1 MKQYAQMTKEQ
12 LQELH
17 EQLTSQY
24 QAIQAQGLKLD
35 MSRGKPGKEQ
45 LDLSEEMLHCIK
57 DSADCMIDGTD
68 ARNYG
73 IIDGLPSI
81 KKLFADLLGVD
92 DSMVIVGGNSSLTM
106 MYDSVARA
114 MTHGVLGSESAWGK
128 QSGLKFLCPSPG
140 YDRHF
145 AITEFF
151 GFELITVPMT
161 EAGPDMDIVEQLV
174 ANDDKIKGIWCV
186 PKYSNPDG
194 IVYSDQTI
202 RRLAALKPA
211 AKDFRIFY
219 DNAYVVHHLTD
230 EEIEIPEIFSLARE
244 YGNEDMIY
252 EFASTSKI
260 CYPGAGV
267 ACMVASAANVE
278 FIKKQMFFQTI
289 GPDKI
294 NELRHVKYFKDVDG
308 IKAHMRK
315 HAQILRPRFDVVT
328 QTLERELADTGVGS
342 WITPKGGYFVSF
354 NAMPGC
360 AKRIVALVKDA
371 GVTMTGAGATFPS
384 KKDPQ
389 DSNIRIAPSFP
400 SVDDLQK
407 AMDVFCVCAKLAAVE
422 KLLAQ

>member
-1 MKQYAQMTKEQ
+1 MKKYTEMTREE
-12 LQELH
+12 LQEL
-17 EQLTSQY
+17 Y
-24 QAIQAQGLKLD
+24 QGLQKEYAQIQSRNLSLD

-45 LDLSEEMLHCIK
+45 LDLSEDMLHCIK
-57 DSADCMIDGTD
+57 DSADCMMDGVDT
-68 ARNYG
+68 RNYG
-73 IIDGLPSI
+73 VLDGLPSI
-81 KKLFADLLGVD
+81 KKLFADLLDVD

-106 MYDSVARA
+106 MYDAVARA
-114 MTHGVLGSESAWGK
+114 MTHGVYGSDMPWGK
-128 QSGLKFLCPSPG
+128 QEGLKFLCPSPG

-161 EAGPDMDIVEQLV
+161 EDGPDMDIVENLV
-174 ANDDKIKGIWCV
+174 AQDASVKGIWCV

-194 IVYSDQTI
+194 IVYSDETV

-267 ACMVASAANVE
+267 ACMVASKANVE
-278 FIKKQMFFQTI
+278 WIKKQMFYQTI

-294 NELRHVKYFKDVDG
+294 NELRHIKYFKNVEG

-315 HAQILRPRFDVVT
+315 HAQVLGPRFDVVT
-328 QTLERELADTGVGS
+328 DTLARELNGLDIGC

-354 NAMPGC
+354 HAMAGC
-360 AKRIVALVKDA
+360 AKRIVVLMKEA
-371 GVTMTGAGATFPS
+371 GVVMTGAGATFPY
-384 KKDPQ
+384 KNDPQ

-400 SVDDLQK
+400 SVEDLQM
-407 AMDVFCVCAKLAAVE
+407 AMDVFCMCVKLAAIE
-422 KLLAQ
+422 KLLA

>member
-1 MKQYAQMTKEQ
+1 MKKYTEMTREELQNLYNGLQKEYAQ
-12 LQELH
+12 
-17 EQLTSQY
+17 
-24 QAIQAQGLKLD
+24 IQSRNLSLD

-45 LDLSEEMLHCIK
+45 LDLSEDMLHCIK
-57 DSADCMIDGTD
+57 DSAACMMDGVDT
-68 ARNYG
+68 RNYG
-73 IIDGLPSI
+73 VIDGLPSI
-81 KKLFADLLGVD
+81 KKMFAELLGVE

-114 MTHGVLGSESAWGK
+114 MTHGVYGSDMPWGK
-128 QSGLKFLCPSPG
+128 QEGLKFLCPSPG

-151 GFELITVPMT
+151 GFDLITVPMT
-161 EAGPDMDIVEQLV
+161 EDGPDMDMVEKLV
-174 ANDDKIKGIWCV
+174 AEDASIKGIWCV

-194 IVYSDQTI
+194 IVYSDETV

-230 EEIEIPEIFSLARE
+230 EEVEIPEIFSLARE

-267 ACMVASAANVE
+267 ACMVASKANVD
-278 FIKKQMFFQTI
+278 FIKKQMFYQTI

-294 NELRHVKYFKDVDG
+294 NELRHINYFKNVDG
-308 IKAHMRK
+308 IKEHMRK
-315 HAQILRPRFDVVT
+315 HAQVLRPRFDAVT
-328 QTLERELADTGVGS
+328 DTLSRELSGLDIGN

-354 NAMPGC
+354 NAMAGC
-360 AKRIVALVKDA
+360 AKRIVVLMKEA
-371 GVTMTGAGATFPS
+371 GVVMTGAGATFPY
-384 KKDPQ
+384 KNDPQ

-400 SVDDLQK
+400 SVEDLQM
-407 AMDVFCVCAKLAAVE
+407 AMDIFCVCVKLAAIE
-422 KLLAQ
+422 KLLA

>member
-1 MKQYAQMTKEQ
+1 MKKYTEMTREELQNLYEGLQKEYAQ
-12 LQELH
+12 
-17 EQLTSQY
+17 
-24 QAIQAQGLKLD
+24 IQSRNLSLD

-45 LDLSEEMLHCIK
+45 LDLSEDMLHCIK
-57 DSADCMIDGTD
+57 DSADCMMDGVDT
-68 ARNYG
+68 RNYG
-73 IIDGLPSI
+73 VIDGLPSI
-81 KKLFADLLGVD
+81 KKMFAELLGVE

-114 MTHGVLGSESAWGK
+114 MTHGVYGSDMPWGK
-128 QSGLKFLCPSPG
+128 QEGLKFLCPSPG

-151 GFELITVPMT
+151 GFDLITVPMT
-161 EAGPDMDIVEQLV
+161 EAGPDMDVVEKLV
-174 ANDDKIKGIWCV
+174 AEDASIKGIWCV

-194 IVYSDQTI
+194 IVYSDETV

-267 ACMVASAANVE
+267 ACMVASKANVE
-278 FIKKQMFFQTI
+278 FIKKQMFYQTI

-294 NELRHVKYFKDVDG
+294 NELRHINYFKNVDG
-308 IKAHMRK
+308 IKEHMRK
-315 HAQILRPRFDVVT
+315 HAQVLRPRFDAVT
-328 QTLERELADTGVGS
+328 DTLSRELSGLDIGN

-354 NAMPGC
+354 NAMAGC
-360 AKRIVALVKDA
+360 AKRIVVLMKEA
-371 GVTMTGAGATFPS
+371 GVVMTGAGATFPY
-384 KKDPQ
+384 KNDPQ

-400 SVDDLQK
+400 SVDDLQM
-407 AMDVFCVCAKLAAVE
+407 AMDIFCVCVKLAAIE
-422 KLLAQ
+422 KLLA

>member
-1 MKQYAQMTKEQ
+1 MKKYTEMTREELQNLYNGLQKEYAQ
-12 LQELH
+12 
-17 EQLTSQY
+17 
-24 QAIQAQGLKLD
+24 IQSRNLSLD

-45 LDLSEEMLHCIK
+45 LDLSEDMLHCIK
-57 DSADCMIDGTD
+57 DSAACMMDGVDT
-68 ARNYG
+68 RNYG
-73 IIDGLPSI
+73 VIDGLPSI
-81 KKLFADLLGVD
+81 KKMFAELLGVE

-114 MTHGVLGSESAWGK
+114 MTHGVYGSDMPWGK
-128 QSGLKFLCPSPG
+128 QEGLKFLCPSPG

-151 GFELITVPMT
+151 GFDLITVPMT
-161 EAGPDMDIVEQLV
+161 EAGPDMDMVEKLV
-174 ANDDKIKGIWCV
+174 AEDASIKGIWCV

-194 IVYSDQTI
+194 IVYSDETV

-230 EEIEIPEIFSLARE
+230 EEVEIPEIFSLARE

-267 ACMVASAANVE
+267 ACMVASKANVE
-278 FIKKQMFFQTI
+278 FIKKQMFYQTI

-294 NELRHVKYFKDVDG
+294 NELRHINYFKNVEG
-308 IKAHMRK
+308 IKEHMRK
-315 HAQILRPRFDVVT
+315 HAQVLRPRFDAVT
-328 QTLERELADTGVGS
+328 DTLSRELSGLDIGN

-354 NAMPGC
+354 NAMAGC
-360 AKRIVALVKDA
+360 AKRIVVLMKEA
-371 GVTMTGAGATFPS
+371 GVVMTGAGATFPY
-384 KKDPQ
+384 KNDPQ

-400 SVDDLQK
+400 SVEDLQM
-407 AMDVFCVCAKLAAVE
+407 AMDVFCVCVKLAAIE
-422 KLLAQ
+422 KLLA

>member
-1 MKQYAQMTKEQ
+1 MKKYTEMTREELQNLYEGLQKEYAQ
-12 LQELH
+12 
-17 EQLTSQY
+17 
-24 QAIQAQGLKLD
+24 IQSRNLSLD

-45 LDLSEEMLHCIK
+45 LDLSEDMLHCIK
-57 DSADCMIDGTD
+57 DSAACMMDGVDT
-68 ARNYG
+68 RNYG
-73 IIDGLPSI
+73 VIDGLPSI
-81 KKLFADLLGVD
+81 KKMFAELLGVE

-114 MTHGVLGSESAWGK
+114 MTHGVYGSDMPWGK
-128 QSGLKFLCPSPG
+128 QEGLKFLCPSPG

-151 GFELITVPMT
+151 GFDLITVPMT
-161 EAGPDMDIVEQLV
+161 EVGPDMDVVEKLV
-174 ANDDKIKGIWCV
+174 AEDASIKGIWCV

-194 IVYSDQTI
+194 IVYSDETV

-230 EEIEIPEIFSLARE
+230 EEVEIPEIFSLARE

-267 ACMVASAANVE
+267 ACMVASKANVD
-278 FIKKQMFFQTI
+278 FIKKQMFYQTI

-294 NELRHVKYFKDVDG
+294 NELRHINYFKSVDG
-308 IKAHMRK
+308 IKEHMRK
-315 HAQILRPRFDVVT
+315 HAQVLRPRFDAVT
-328 QTLERELADTGVGS
+328 DTLSRELSGLDIGN

-354 NAMPGC
+354 NAMAGC
-360 AKRIVALVKDA
+360 AKRIVVLMKEA
-371 GVTMTGAGATFPS
+371 GVVMTGAGATFPY
-384 KKDPQ
+384 KNDPQ

-400 SVDDLQK
+400 SVEDLQM
-407 AMDVFCVCAKLAAVE
+407 AMDIFCVCVKLAAIE
-422 KLLAQ
+422 KLLA

>member
-1 MKQYAQMTKEQ
+1 MKKYTEMTREELQNLYNGLQKEYAQ
-12 LQELH
+12 
-17 EQLTSQY
+17 
-24 QAIQAQGLKLD
+24 IQSRNLSLD

-45 LDLSEEMLHCIK
+45 LDLSEDMLHCIK
-57 DSADCMIDGTD
+57 DSAACMMDGVDT
-68 ARNYG
+68 RNYG
-73 IIDGLPSI
+73 VIDGLPSI
-81 KKLFADLLGVD
+81 KKMFAELLGVE

-114 MTHGVLGSESAWGK
+114 MTHGVYGSDMPWGK
-128 QSGLKFLCPSPG
+128 QEGLKFLCPSPG

-151 GFELITVPMT
+151 GFDLITVPMT
-161 EAGPDMDIVEQLV
+161 EDGPDMDMVEKLV
-174 ANDDKIKGIWCV
+174 AEDASIKGIWCV

-194 IVYSDQTI
+194 IVYSDETV

-230 EEIEIPEIFSLARE
+230 EEVEIPEIFSLARE

-267 ACMVASAANVE
+267 ACMVASKANVD
-278 FIKKQMFFQTI
+278 FIKKQMFYQTI

-294 NELRHVKYFKDVDG
+294 NELRHINYFKNVDG
-308 IKAHMRK
+308 IKEHMRK
-315 HAQILRPRFDVVT
+315 HAQVLRPRFDAVT
-328 QTLERELADTGVGS
+328 DTLSRELSGLDIGN

-354 NAMPGC
+354 NAM
-360 AKRIVALVKDA
+360 A
-371 GVTMTGAGATFPS
+371 G
-384 KKDPQ
+384 
-389 DSNIRIAPSFP
+389 
-400 SVDDLQK
+400 
-407 AMDVFCVCAKLAAVE
+407 
-422 KLLAQ
+422 

>member
-1 MKQYAQMTKEQ
+1 MKKYTEMTREELQNLYDGLQKEYAQ
-12 LQELH
+12 
-17 EQLTSQY
+17 
-24 QAIQAQGLKLD
+24 IQSRNLSLD

-45 LDLSEEMLHCIK
+45 LDLSEDMLHCIK
-57 DSADCMIDGTD
+57 DSAACMMDGVDT
-68 ARNYG
+68 RNYG
-73 IIDGLPSI
+73 VIDGLPSI
-81 KKLFADLLGVD
+81 KKMFAELLGVE

-114 MTHGVLGSESAWGK
+114 MTHGVYGSDMPWGK
-128 QSGLKFLCPSPG
+128 QEGLKFLCPSPG

-151 GFELITVPMT
+151 GFDLITVPMT
-161 EAGPDMDIVEQLV
+161 EAGPDMDMVEKLV
-174 ANDDKIKGIWCV
+174 AEDASIKGIWCV

-194 IVYSDQTI
+194 IVYSDETV
-202 RRLAALKPA
+202 RRLAALNPA

-230 EEIEIPEIFSLARE
+230 EEVEIPEIFSLARE

-267 ACMVASAANVE
+267 ACMVASKANVE
-278 FIKKQMFFQTI
+278 FIKKQMFYQTI

-294 NELRHVKYFKDVDG
+294 NELRHINYFKSVDG
-308 IKAHMRK
+308 IKEHMRK
-315 HAQILRPRFDVVT
+315 HAQVLRPRFDAVT
-328 QTLERELADTGVGS
+328 DTLSRELSGLDIGN

-354 NAMPGC
+354 NAMAGC
-360 AKRIVALVKDA
+360 AKRIVVLMKEA
-371 GVTMTGAGATFPS
+371 GVVMTGAGATFPY
-384 KKDPQ
+384 KNDPQ

-400 SVDDLQK
+400 SVEDLQM
-407 AMDVFCVCAKLAAVE
+407 AMDIFCVCVKLAAIE
-422 KLLAQ
+422 KLLA

>member
-1 MKQYAQMTKEQ
+1 MKKYTEMTREELQNLYDGLQKEYAQ
-12 LQELH
+12 
-17 EQLTSQY
+17 
-24 QAIQAQGLKLD
+24 IQSRNLSLD

-45 LDLSEEMLHCIK
+45 LDLSEDMLHCIK
-57 DSADCMIDGTD
+57 DSAACMMDGVDT
-68 ARNYG
+68 RNYG
-73 IIDGLPSI
+73 VIDGLPSI
-81 KKLFADLLGVD
+81 KKMFAELLGVE

-114 MTHGVLGSESAWGK
+114 MTHGVYGSDMPWGK
-128 QSGLKFLCPSPG
+128 QEGLKFLCPSPG

-151 GFELITVPMT
+151 GFDLITIPMT
-161 EAGPDMDIVEQLV
+161 EAGPDMDVVEKLV
-174 ANDDKIKGIWCV
+174 AEDASIKGIWCV

-194 IVYSDQTI
+194 IVYSDETV

-230 EEIEIPEIFSLARE
+230 EEVEIPEIFSLARE

-267 ACMVASAANVE
+267 ACMVASQANVE
-278 FIKKQMFFQTI
+278 FIKKQMFYQTI

-294 NELRHVKYFKDVDG
+294 NELRHINYFKNIDG
-308 IKAHMRK
+308 IKEHMRK
-315 HAQILRPRFDVVT
+315 HAQVLRPRFDAVT
-328 QTLERELADTGVGS
+328 DTLSRELSGLDIGN

-354 NAMPGC
+354 NAMAGC
-360 AKRIVALVKDA
+360 AKRIVVLMKEA
-371 GVTMTGAGATFPS
+371 GVVMTGAGATFPY
-384 KKDPQ
+384 KNDPQ

-400 SVDDLQK
+400 SVEDLQM
-407 AMDVFCVCAKLAAVE
+407 AMDIFCVCVKLAAIE
-422 KLLAQ
+422 KLLA

>member
-1 MKQYAQMTKEQ
+1 MKKYTEMTREELQALYNGLQKEYAE
-12 LQELH
+12 
-17 EQLTSQY
+17 
-24 QAIQAQGLKLD
+24 IQSRNLSLD

-45 LDLSEEMLHCIK
+45 LDLSEDMLHCIT
-57 DSADCMIDGTD
+57 DSADCTIDGID

-73 IIDGLPSI
+73 VIDGVPSI
-81 KKLFADLLGVD
+81 KKMFADLLDVED
-92 DSMVIVGGNSSLTM
+92 FMVIVGGNSSLTM

-114 MTHGVLGSESAWGK
+114 MTHGVYGSDMPWGK
-128 QSGLKFLCPSPG
+128 QEGLKFLCPAPG

-161 EAGPDMDIVEQLV
+161 EAGPDMDVVEKLV
-174 ANDDKIKGIWCV
+174 AEDASIKGIWCV

-194 IVYSDQTI
+194 IVYSSETV

-230 EEIEIPEIFSLARE
+230 DEVEIPEIFSLARQ

-267 ACMVASAANVE
+267 ACMVASQANVD
-278 FIKKQMFFQTI
+278 FIKKQMFYQTI

-294 NELRHVKYFKDVDG
+294 NELRHIKYFKDVDG

-315 HAQILRPRFDVVT
+315 HAQVLRPRFDAVT
-328 QTLERELADTGVGS
+328 DTLSRELSGLGIGN

-354 NAMPGC
+354 NAMAGC
-360 AKRIVALVKDA
+360 AKRIVVLMKEA
-371 GVTMTGAGATFPS
+371 GVVMTGAGATFPY
-384 KKDPQ
+384 KNDPQ

-400 SVDDLQK
+400 SVEDLQM
-407 AMDVFCVCAKLAAVE
+407 AMDIFCVCVKLAAIE
-422 KLLAQ
+422 KLLA

>member
-1 MKQYAQMTKEQ
+1 MKQYAQMTKEEL
-12 LQELH
+12 LQLH
-17 EQLTSQY
+17 EQLKTQY
-24 QAIQAQGLKLD
+24 KAIQAQGLALD

-45 LDLSEEMLHCIK
+45 LDLSEDMLHCIK
-57 DSADCMIDGTD
+57 DNADCMIDGTD

-81 KKLFADLLGVD
+81 KKLFADLLDVD
-92 DSMVIVGGNSSLTM
+92 DTMVIVGGNSSLTM
-106 MYDSVARA
+106 MYDSIARA
-114 MTHGVLGSESAWGK
+114 MTHGVLGGDSPWSTHEK
-128 QSGLKFLCPSPG
+128 RKFLCPSPG

-161 EAGPDMDIVEQLV
+161 EQGPDMDIVEKLV
-174 ANDDKIKGIWCV
+174 ANDDTIKGIWCV

-194 IVYSDQTI
+194 IVYSNETI
-202 RRLAALKPA
+202 HRLAALKPA

-244 YGNEDMIY
+244 HGNEDMIY

-260 CYPGAGV
+260 CFPGAGV
-267 ACMVASAANVE
+267 ACMVASEANVE

-294 NELRHVKYFKDVDG
+294 NELRHIKYFKDING
-308 IKAHMRK
+308 IKEHMRK
-315 HAQILRPRFDVVT
+315 HAKVLRPRFDIVT
-328 QTLERELADTGVGS
+328 DTLARELSDCGVGS
-342 WITPKGGYFVSF
+342 WITPKGGYFVSY

-371 GVTMTGAGATFPS
+371 GVTMTGAGATFPC
-384 KKDPQ
+384 KQDPQ

-400 SVDDLQK
+400 SLDDLQK
-407 AMDVFCVCAKLAAVE
+407 AMDVFCVCAKLAVVE
-422 KLLAQ
+422 KLLTQ

>member
-1 MKQYAQMTKEQ
+1 MKHYTEMTKSQ
-12 LQELH
+12 LNDLLA
-17 EQLTSQY
+17 QLNDQY
-24 QAIQAQGLKLD
+24 KAIQAQNLSLD

-45 LDLSEEMLHCIK
+45 LDLSEDMLHCIK
-57 DSADCMIDGTD
+57 DSADCMLDGVDT
-68 ARNYG
+68 RNYG

-81 KKLFADLLGVD
+81 KKLFADLLDVD
-92 DSMVIVGGNSSLTM
+92 PSMVIVGGNSSLTM

-114 MTHGVLGSESAWGK
+114 MTHGVYGSSYPWGK

-151 GFELITVPMT
+151 GFDLITVPMT
-161 EAGPDMDIVEQLV
+161 EDGPDMDIVEELV
-174 ANDDKIKGIWCV
+174 ANDETIKGIWCV

-194 IVYSDQTI
+194 IVYSAQTI
-202 RRLAALKPA
+202 ERLAALKPA
-211 AKDFRIFY
+211 AQDFRIFY

-230 EEIEIPEIFSLARE
+230 DEVEIPEIFSLARK

-294 NELRHVKYFKDVDG
+294 NELRHMKYFKDVEG

-315 HAQILRPRFDVVT
+315 HARVLRPRFDVVT
-328 QTLERELADTGVGS
+328 DTLARELNGTGAGS

-360 AKRIVALVKDA
+360 AKRIVSLVKDA
-371 GVTMTGAGATFPS
+371 GVTMTGAGATFPY

-400 SVDDLQK
+400 SVEDLQK
-407 AMDVFCVCAKLAAVE
+407 AMDVFCVCAKIAAVE
-422 KLLAQ
+422 KLLAE

>member
-1 MKQYAQMTKEQ
+1 MKKYTEMTREE
-12 LQELH
+12 LQELYNGLQK
-17 EQLTSQY
+17 EYAQ
-24 QAIQAQGLKLD
+24 IQSRNLSLD

-45 LDLSEEMLHCIK
+45 LDLSEDMLHCIK
-57 DSADCMIDGTD
+57 DSADCMIDGID

-73 IIDGLPSI
+73 VLDGLPSI
-81 KKLFADLLGVD
+81 KKMFAELLGVD

-106 MYDSVARA
+106 MYDTVARA
-114 MTHGVLGSESAWGK
+114 MTHGVYGSVKPWGK
-128 QSGLKFLCPSPG
+128 QEGLKFLCPSPG

-161 EAGPDMDIVEQLV
+161 EDGPDMDVVEKLV
-174 ANDDKIKGIWCV
+174 AQDASIKGIWCV

-194 IVYSDQTI
+194 IVYSDETV

-211 AKDFRIFY
+211 ADDFRIFY

-244 YGNEDMIY
+244 YGNEDMIF

-267 ACMVASAANVE
+267 ACMVASKANVE
-278 FIKKQMFFQTI
+278 FIKKQMFYQTI

-294 NELRHVKYFKDVDG
+294 NELRHIKYFKDVAG

-315 HAQILRPRFDVVT
+315 HAQVLGPRFDVVT
-328 QTLERELADTGVGS
+328 DTLERELSGLDVGC

-354 NAMPGC
+354 NAMAGC
-360 AKRIVALVKDA
+360 AKRIVVLMKEA
-371 GVTMTGAGATFPS
+371 GVVMTGAGATFPY

-400 SVDDLQK
+400 SVEDLQM
-407 AMDVFCVCAKLAAVE
+407 AMDVFCVCVKLAAIE
-422 KLLAQ
+422 KLLA

>member
-1 MKQYAQMTKEQ
+1 MKKYTEMTREELQNLYDGLQKEYAQ
-12 LQELH
+12 
-17 EQLTSQY
+17 
-24 QAIQAQGLKLD
+24 IQSRNLSLD

-45 LDLSEEMLHCIK
+45 LDLSEDMLHCIK
-57 DSADCMIDGTD
+57 DSAACMMDGVDT
-68 ARNYG
+68 RNYG
-73 IIDGLPSI
+73 VIDGLPSI
-81 KKLFADLLGVD
+81 KKMFAELLGVE

-114 MTHGVLGSESAWGK
+114 MTHGVYGSDMPWGK
-128 QSGLKFLCPSPG
+128 QEGLKFLCPSPG

-151 GFELITVPMT
+151 GFDLITVPMT
-161 EAGPDMDIVEQLV
+161 EAGPDMDMVEKLV
-174 ANDDKIKGIWCV
+174 AEDASIKGIWCV

-194 IVYSDQTI
+194 IVYSDETV

-230 EEIEIPEIFSLARE
+230 EEVEIPEIFSLARE

-267 ACMVASAANVE
+267 ACMVASKANVE
-278 FIKKQMFFQTI
+278 FIKKQMFYQTI

-294 NELRHVKYFKDVDG
+294 NELRHINYFKSVDG
-308 IKAHMRK
+308 IKEHMRK
-315 HAQILRPRFDVVT
+315 HAQVLRPRFDAVT
-328 QTLERELADTGVGS
+328 DTLSRELSGLDIGN

-354 NAMPGC
+354 NAMAGC
-360 AKRIVALVKDA
+360 AKRIVVLMKEA
-371 GVTMTGAGATFPS
+371 GVVMTGAGATFPY
-384 KKDPQ
+384 KNDPQ

-400 SVDDLQK
+400 SVEDLQM
-407 AMDVFCVCAKLAAVE
+407 AMDIFCVCVKLAAIE
-422 KLLAQ
+422 KLLA

>member
-1 MKQYAQMTKEQ
+1 MKTYAEMTREE
-12 LQELH
+12 LQELYNGLQK
-17 EQLTSQY
+17 EYAQ
-24 QAIQAQGLKLD
+24 IQSRNLSLD

-45 LDLSEEMLHCIK
+45 LDLSEDMLHCIK
-57 DSADCMIDGTD
+57 DSADCMIDGID

-73 IIDGLPSI
+73 VLDGVPSI
-81 KKLFADLLGVD
+81 KKLFADLLGVE

-106 MYDSVARA
+106 MYDTVARA
-114 MTHGVLGSESAWGK
+114 MTHGVYGSEKPWGK
-128 QSGLKFLCPSPG
+128 QAGLKFLCPSPG

-161 EAGPDMDIVEQLV
+161 ENGPDMDVVEELV
-174 ANDDKIKGIWCV
+174 AQDAAIKGIWCV

-194 IVYSDQTI
+194 IVYSDETV

-211 AKDFRIFY
+211 AEDFRVFY

-244 YGNEDMIY
+244 YGNEDMIF

-267 ACMVASAANVE
+267 ACMVASKANVD
-278 FIKKQMFFQTI
+278 FIKKQMFYQTI

-294 NELRHVKYFKDVDG
+294 NELRHIKYFKDVNG

-315 HAQILRPRFDVVT
+315 HAQVLRPRFDAVT
-328 QTLERELADTGVGS
+328 DTLARELGGLDIGS

-354 NAMPGC
+354 NAMAGC
-360 AKRIVALVKDA
+360 AKRIVVLMKEA
-371 GVTMTGAGATFPS
+371 GVVMTGAGATFPY
-384 KKDPQ
+384 KNDPQ

-400 SVDDLQK
+400 SVEDLQM
-407 AMDVFCVCAKLAAVE
+407 AMDIFCVCVKLAACE
-422 KLLAQ
+422 KLLA

>member
-1 MKQYAQMTKEQ
+1 MKKYTEMTREELQNLYDGLQKEYAQ
-12 LQELH
+12 
-17 EQLTSQY
+17 
-24 QAIQAQGLKLD
+24 IQSRNLSLD

-45 LDLSEEMLHCIK
+45 LDLSEDMLHCIK
-57 DSADCMIDGTD
+57 DSAACMMDGVDT
-68 ARNYG
+68 RNYG
-73 IIDGLPSI
+73 VIDGLPSI
-81 KKLFADLLGVD
+81 KKMFAELLGVE

-114 MTHGVLGSESAWGK
+114 MTHGVYGSDMPWGK
-128 QSGLKFLCPSPG
+128 QEGLKFLCPSPG

-151 GFELITVPMT
+151 GFDLITVPMT
-161 EAGPDMDIVEQLV
+161 EAGPDMDVVEKLV
-174 ANDDKIKGIWCV
+174 AEDASIKGIWCV

-194 IVYSDQTI
+194 IVYSDETV

-230 EEIEIPEIFSLARE
+230 EEVEIPEIFSLARE

-267 ACMVASAANVE
+267 ACMVASKANVE
-278 FIKKQMFFQTI
+278 FIKKQMFYQTI

-294 NELRHVKYFKDVDG
+294 NELRHINYFKSVDG
-308 IKAHMRK
+308 IKEHMRK
-315 HAQILRPRFDVVT
+315 HAQVLRPRFDAVT
-328 QTLERELADTGVGS
+328 DTLSRELSGLDIGN

-354 NAMPGC
+354 NAMAGC
-360 AKRIVALVKDA
+360 AKRIVVLMKEA
-371 GVTMTGAGATFPS
+371 GVVMTGAGASFPY
-384 KKDPQ
+384 KNDPQ

-400 SVDDLQK
+400 SVEDLQM
-407 AMDVFCVCAKLAAVE
+407 AMDIFCVCVKLAAIE
-422 KLLAQ
+422 KLLA

>member
-1 MKQYAQMTKEQ
+1 MKKYTEMTREE
-12 LQELH
+12 LQEL
-17 EQLTSQY
+17 Y
-24 QAIQAQGLKLD
+24 QGLQKEYAQIQSRNLSLD

-45 LDLSEEMLHCIK
+45 LDLSEDMLHCIK
-57 DSADCMIDGTD
+57 DSADCMMDGVDT
-68 ARNYG
+68 RNYG
-73 IIDGLPSI
+73 VLDGLPSI
-81 KKLFADLLGVD
+81 KKLFADLLDVD

-106 MYDSVARA
+106 MYDAVARA
-114 MTHGVLGSESAWGK
+114 MTHGVYGSDMPWGK
-128 QSGLKFLCPSPG
+128 QEGLKFLCPSPG

-161 EAGPDMDIVEQLV
+161 EDGPDMDIVENLV
-174 ANDDKIKGIWCV
+174 AQDASVKGIWSV

-194 IVYSDQTI
+194 IVYSDETV

-267 ACMVASAANVE
+267 ACMVASKANVE
-278 FIKKQMFFQTI
+278 WIKKQMFYQTI

-294 NELRHVKYFKDVDG
+294 NELRHIKYFKNVEG

-315 HAQILRPRFDVVT
+315 HAQVLGPRFDVVT
-328 QTLERELADTGVGS
+328 DTLARELNGLDIGC

-354 NAMPGC
+354 HAMAGC
-360 AKRIVALVKDA
+360 AKRIVVLMKEA
-371 GVTMTGAGATFPS
+371 GVVMTGAGATFPY
-384 KKDPQ
+384 KNDPQ

-400 SVDDLQK
+400 SVEDLQM
-407 AMDVFCVCAKLAAVE
+407 AMDVFCMCVKLAAIE
-422 KLLAQ
+422 RLLA

>member
-1 MKQYAQMTKEQ
+1 MKKYTEMTREELQALYIDLQKDYKE
-12 LQELH
+12 
-17 EQLTSQY
+17 
-24 QAIQAQGLKLD
+24 IQGRNLSLD

-45 LDLSEEMLHCIK
+45 LDLSEDMLHCIK
-57 DSADCMIDGTD
+57 DSADCMIDGIDT
-68 ARNYG
+68 RNYG
-73 IIDGLPSI
+73 VIDGLPSI
-81 KKLFADLLGVD
+81 KKMFADLLGVD

-114 MTHGVLGSESAWGK
+114 MTHGVFGADKPWGK
-128 QSGLKFLCPSPG
+128 QEGLKFLCPSPG

-145 AITEFF
+145 GITEFF

-161 EAGPDMDIVEQLV
+161 ENGPDMDVVEKLV
-174 ANDDKIKGIWCV
+174 ANDASIKGIWCV

-194 IVYSDQTI
+194 IVYSDETV

-230 EEIEIPEIFSLARE
+230 EEIEVPEIFSLARE

-267 ACMVASAANVE
+267 ACMVASCANVD
-278 FIKKQMFFQTI
+278 FIKKQMFYQTI

-294 NELRHVKYFKDVDG
+294 NELRHIKYFKNADG
-308 IKAHMRK
+308 IKAYMKK
-315 HAQILRPRFDVVT
+315 HAELLRPRFDAVT
-328 QTLERELADTGVGS
+328 NTLARELDGLGIGN

-354 NAMPGC
+354 NALAGC
-360 AKRIVALVKDA
+360 AKRIVVLMKEA
-371 GVTMTGAGATFPS
+371 GVVMTGAGATFPY
-384 KKDPQ
+384 KNDPQ

-400 SVDDLQK
+400 SVEDLQM
-407 AMDVFCVCAKLAAVE
+407 AMNIFCVCVKLAAIE
-422 KLLAQ
+422 KLLA